1 MKSLIT
7 LVLLLMSFTYS
18 KDTLT
23 VAVHDISP
31 MVMKSGNTY
40 TGFDI
45 DVWENIASNMGVEYK
60 YVYADKFT
68 DLFNLVNSGK
78 ADIAMGGIT
87 INYEREVSNDFPHP
101 YKKSGMGILIRDEG
115 EVDIMGA
122 LAIVFKD
129 GFKIWL
135 SFLLLVV
142 LAAHIVWF
150 TERGSPAFNDK
161 YAIGIWEGLWYTMV
175 TVTTVGYGDKVPQHK
190 FSKVIAVFVML
201 IGIGVAGIAMSQLSA
216 VMNVQMFKYSINKP
230 DDLKGKNVAV
240 VTGTTSERAVQRFGA
255 IKNSANSVDEAVLML
270 EAKRVDAV
278 VFDIPTLQYYAMN
291 NDKLTTVGGIFDIQ
305 DYGFLL
311 PHRSKLKEELSLN
324 ILKLKPTVGY
334 HDMLTKWFGEGAAQ

>member
-1 MKSLIT
+1 MKLLFI
-7 LVLLLMSFTYS
+7 LVLLMNVFTFA

-23 VAVHDISP
+23 VAVHEISP
-31 MVMKSGNTY
+31 LVMKNGDKY
-40 TGFDI
+40 IGFDI
-45 DVWENIASNMGVEYK
+45 DIWEHTAENMGIAYK
-60 YVYADKFT
+60 YIHVEKFS
-68 DLFNLVNSGK
+68 DLFNLINSGK
-78 ADIAMGGIT
+78 ADIGMGGIT
-87 INYEREVSNDFPHP
+87 INYERELANDFPHP

-115 EVDIMGA
+115 EADIIGA
-122 LAIVFKD
+122 LGIVFKD

-135 SFLLLVV
+135 SFLLLVL

-161 YAIGIWEGLWYTMV
+161 YMIGIWEGLWYTMV

-190 FSKVIAVFVML
+190 FSKVVAVFVML

-216 VMNVQMFKYSINKP
+216 VMNVQMFKYTINNP

-240 VTGTTSERAVQRFGA
+240 VSGTTSEEAIHRFGA
-255 IKNSANSVDEAVLML
+255 NSKGSNNIEEAILML

-278 VFDIPTLQYYAMN
+278 VFDAPTLQYYAMKN
-291 NDKLTTVGGIFDIQ
+291 ENLTTVGSIFDIQ

-311 PHRSKLKEELSLN
+311 PSGSKYKEEISLN
-324 ILKLKPTVGY
+324 ILKLKPTVSY
-334 HDMLTKWFGEGAAQ
+334 SNMITKWFGEGAE